1 MGNNAGDLIRVGALK
16 DIAEGLQ
23 NNKIVNVYGEGGV
36 GKTTAL
42 LIIAENHVEQGTE
55 NDAKKIIKNIG
66 IKTIYYTDV
75 SACVSDYEIC
85 NNIVNIVERK
95 AKVKFTKF
103 HIIYQWY
110 IEKRKFGFHKRET
123 DIKKDIGE
131 VISSAFGF
139 DIGIF
144 SKNMGEESEQGINKI
159 ISKLIN
165 GETIYSLISNGINLS
180 SLIKYLYSLGKKL
193 KEEKIYKELLGLV
206 EGCNSDLNYRKA
218 LRKCLIAEWKEMCEE
233 KKINQSTIL
242 FIIDNYRLQY
252 SRELS
257 YSTAWLKELAEGM
270 EQYWIIGSRTEIEAR
285 YQDNISSIKILGFE
299 GAEARN
305 YIDNRIDW
313 KKLKKSY
320 EEKSKYNNREGEDKK
335 EYEEFETDLKKQI
348 QQVCINEIGE
358 EGNNKYLPY
367 KLNLVVT
374 FINQRIANEEEIA
387 VDDIVEYSKSS
398 DFVDYYYFS
407 HMSEMVIAAVQ
418 LLSCIP
424 AWNKEM
430 YDLLKSKFNFHYLE
444 AEYLMSKCAFVEYR
458 NGVMKLHEAIRD
470 ALYNS
475 ESNYIV
481 VDVNNYLYEE
491 LTSKLLNEKVGN
503 LVIDYFDIA
512 EKYLEKFKNKVELCN
527 KNIDKFTKNGNKEL
541 CNKERIKLQE
551 CEEVYNI
558 ELARFKVNLKEIH
571 SIYGKKENV
580 TLEYAERY
588 YKVLEFVYDKNTV
601 EYIENKLKC
610 ADLYTHLYMPETAC
624 KMEEECLKQLEETFK
639 EEECLRVQAYNWTS
653 YDSSKN
659 WDYDNAYTWGKDGLE
674 YAHKIIQNAADNL
687 KGKIPENVSKA
698 LEHIIQVYNDK
709 VDLIGENS
717 FLNSLYKSEGEVTTL
732 SVKEF
737 EEDYYVIKE
746 EYKKR
751 KENEENKKKEK
762 KNKENKESEEKKE
775 LEKIINLFEDQYSK
789 LRGNFPW
796 YCIKTTKDIQQIDMV
811 RYGINTYY
819 IRRSIFRTNQ
829 RMGSKKEYDDL
840 VLKSYENIAK
850 YLFKKKSTG
859 EEFKRQLDDAILI
872 LEEAIQ
878 KRSYTLSITNEKDNL
893 EREQR
898 KVEILDRKIDKEMIG
913 KGDSENKG
921 EETSGKGLEDNV
933 DAGNSPKQKE
943 YIKEVKLSQWDMID
957 KMCTHCKYL
966 YDKFGFTKNI
976 WNLSYRKDEVVEVY
990 SYLGDMYISKR
1001 WYYEALEKLSF
1012 VLLQNYVENSIYT
1025 SITMDAY
1032 CRASVALCGLNEY
1045 VLAKEFIDV
1054 VCELSKDNKIQ
1065 CPKSKKEEFEKV
1077 KEFIK
1082 NNESVDKIDAILT

>member
-1 MGNNAGDLIRVGALK
+1 MMMRDNADYLIRVGALK

-23 NNKIVNVYGEGGV
+23 TNEIVNVYGEGGV

-42 LIIAENHVEQGTE
+42 LTIVEKHVEQGTE
-55 NDAKKIIKNIG
+55 STAKEIIKKLG
-66 IKTIYYTDV
+66 IETIYYTDV

-85 NNIVNIVERK
+85 SNIVNILERK

-110 IEKRKFGFHKRET
+110 IEKRKFGFHKRE
-123 DIKKDIGE
+123 DNIKKDIGE
-131 VISSAFGF
+131 VVSSVFGF
-139 DIGIF
+139 DVGIF

-159 ISKLIN
+159 ISELIN
-165 GETIYSLISNGINLS
+165 GETIYSLISNGINLR
-180 SLIKYLYSLGKKL
+180 SLIKYLYILGKDL
-193 KEEKIYKELLGLV
+193 KEKRVYEELLALI

-218 LRKCLIAEWKEMCEE
+218 LRKCLIAEWKEICEE

-252 SRELS
+252 SREFS

-270 EQYWIIGSRTEIEAR
+270 EQYWIIGSRTEIGAKHG
-285 YQDNISSIKILGFE
+285 DNIGSIKISGFE
-299 GAEARN
+299 KAEAID
-305 YIDNRIDW
+305 YINNRIDW
-313 KKLKKSY
+313 EKLEKKYK
-320 EEKSKYNNREGEDKK
+320 EKK
-335 EYEEFETDLKKQI
+335 EYEKFKNDLKEKI

-430 YDLLKSKFNFHYLE
+430 YDLLKRKFNFHYLE

-491 LTSKLLNEKVGN
+491 LTNKLLNEKVGN

-512 EKYLEKFKNKVELCN
+512 EKYLEKFKNKVKLCED
-527 KNIDKFTKNGNKEL
+527 NIEKFEKNGNKDL
-541 CNKERIKLQE
+541 CDKEKIKLQE
-551 CEEVYNI
+551 SKDVYNV
-558 ELARFKVNLKEIH
+558 ELTRFKVNLKEIH
-571 SIYGKKENV
+571 SVYGKKENV

-588 YKVLEFVYDKNTV
+588 YKVLEFIYDKKTV

-610 ADLYTHLYMPETAC
+610 ADLYTYLYMPETAC
-624 KMEEECLKQLEETFK
+624 KMEEECLNQLKEEFK
-639 EEECLRVQAYNWTS
+639 EEECLLVQAYNWTS

-659 WDYDNAYTWGKDGLE
+659 WDYDNAYTCGKGGLE
-674 YAHKIIQNAADNL
+674 YSHEVIKNMASNL
-687 KGKIPENVSKA
+687 EGKIPENVSKA
-698 LEHIIQVYNDK
+698 LERIIQVYNDE
-709 VDLIGENS
+709 VDLIGESS
-717 FLNSLYKSEGEVTTL
+717 FLNSLYKSEEEVTTL
-732 SVKEF
+732 PVKEF

-751 KENEENKKKEK
+751 KEIEENKKKEK

-796 YCIKTTKDIQQIDMV
+796 YCIKTSEDIKQIDVV

-819 IRRSIFRTNQ
+819 IRRSIFKINQ
-829 RMGSKKEYDDL
+829 RMGSKKEYDNL

-859 EEFKRQLDDAILI
+859 EEFKRQLDDAIFI

-878 KRSYTLSITNEKDNL
+878 KRSYILSIINEKDNL

-913 KGDSENKG
+913 EGGSENKG
-921 EETSGKGLEDNV
+921 EETSGKELEDKI

-976 WNLSYRKDEVVEVY
+976 WNLSYREDDVVEIY
-990 SYLGDMYISKR
+990 SYLGDMCISKK

-1045 VLAKEFIDV
+1045 ALAKEFIDV

-1077 KEFIK
+1077 KKFIK
-1082 NNESVDKIDAILT
+1082 DNKSVDKIYAILT